1 MCERERERARVCFYL
16 LFLFVSRKR
25 ESHTMAW
32 VVEKAS
38 LWEEWSQKILH
49 EKYFSIKKK
58 KYFVYML
65 GKKTSE
71 TGVLEIKFSGGS
83 LA

>member
-1 MCERERERARVCFYL
+1 
-16 LFLFVSRKR
+16 
-25 ESHTMAW
+25 MAW

-71 TGVLEIKFSGGS
+71 TGVLKIKFSGGS